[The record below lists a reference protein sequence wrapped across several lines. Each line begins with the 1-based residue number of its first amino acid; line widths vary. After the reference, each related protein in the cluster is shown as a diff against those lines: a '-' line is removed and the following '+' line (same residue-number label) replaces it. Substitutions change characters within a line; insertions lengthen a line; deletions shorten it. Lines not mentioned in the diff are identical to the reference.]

1 MLFGRW
7 VFGIGM
13 EFNLRFSIIVVL
25 KSASF
30 TWILSVERTRE
41 MQPPHHHSRIDL
53 TELKVQIVRKLG
65 PEMSKQYF
73 HYLNSFFSLKLN
85 KVEFN
90 KLCLSIL
97 GRENIPLHNL
107 FIRSI
112 LKNACSAKVPPQ
124 ATYNDVV
131 KHSTQVNI
139 KEIPTDG
146 YRQNKPQST
155 MTQASGLPGS
165 AYGGD
170 ILLVSPKKAR
180 TGSRDRRTGER
191 RSVLGPNGETSF
203 ASQHSTATQSSDFN
217 VILENG
223 TLNPLDIGRPMQHH
237 QEPMQQAGNETI
249 KTSSN
254 GPVSV
259 HNNDLTELLVRDEG
273 KEVYSKKLLRAPLG
287 IPLCSVSI
295 GGGRK
300 ALPLSSSSRYFSTY
314 NNGAL
319 LDNLTLRERMEQ
331 IAATQGLEGVSIDS
345 ANMLNHGL
353 DCYMKNLIRSCIE
366 LVGARCGHDLT
377 KSNIHKHQAYMK
389 LVNSVRPGHQQQMQ
403 ISGRPLDFQE
413 QKAHCPISLQDFRVA
428 MELNPQQ
435 LGEDW
440 SLLLEKICT
449 HAFEE

>member
-1 MLFGRW
+1 
-7 VFGIGM
+7 
-13 EFNLRFSIIVVL
+13 
-25 KSASF
+25 
-30 TWILSVERTRE
+30 
-41 MQPPHHHSRIDL
+41 MQPPNHHSRINI
-53 TELKVQIVRKLG
+53 TEFKVQIVRKLG

-73 HYLNSFFSLKLN
+73 HYLNSFFSLKLS

-90 KLCLSIL
+90 KLCLRIL

-131 KHSTQVNI
+131 KHGTQVNI
-139 KEIPTDG
+139 KEISTDG
-146 YRQNKPQST
+146 YHQNKPQST
-155 MTQASGLPGS
+155 MNQASGLPGS

-170 ILLVSPKKAR
+170 ILPVSPKKAR

-191 RSVLGPNGETSF
+191 RSALGPNDETSF

-217 VILENG
+217 VILDNG
-223 TLNPLDIGRPMQHH
+223 NLNPLDGRPMQHR
-237 QEPMQQAGNETI
+237 QELMRQEGNETI
-249 KTSSN
+249 NISSN

-259 HNNDLTELLVRDEG
+259 HNNDSTELLVRDEG
-273 KEVYSKKLLRAPLG
+273 KEVNAKKLLRAPLG
-287 IPLCSVSI
+287 IPLCPVSI

-300 ALPLSSSSRYFSTY
+300 ALPLSSSSRHFSTY

-331 IAATQGLEGVSIDS
+331 IVAAQGLEGVSIDCS
-345 ANMLNHGL
+345 NILNHGL
-353 DCYMKNLIRSCIE
+353 DCYMKTLIRSCIE
-366 LVGARCGHDLT
+366 LVGARSGHDLT
-377 KSNIHKHQAYMK
+377 KCNIYKHRAYMK

-413 QKAHCPISLQDFRVA
+413 QRTHGPISLQDFRVA